1 MGECTICSGMLSIR
15 RTATKE
21 EKEAAAAFLALHLSY
36 EGQIHAAKAHTF
48 QLSVRRDVL
57 EEQIASASMG
67 SQMNIPGEVSVG
79 SNVDIEKDGAMLLDL
94 IDRAKPYKTFP
105 RELWNILY
113 EEEDL
118 YLSGSITKDILIDH
132 LENRIGLYLEEKR

>member
-1 MGECTICSGMLSIR
+1 M
-15 RTATKE
+15 
-21 EKEAAAAFLALHLSY
+21 
-36 EGQIHAAKAHTF
+36 
-48 QLSVRRDVL
+48 RRDVL

-118 YLSGSITKDILIDH
+118 YLSGSIILCGISDII
-132 LENRIGLYLEEKR
+132 RILSVNETVFCSLLRRPDSQYIAKRFPLQQGIAGLYLLRNTVLLHQIHDLT

>member
-1 MGECTICSGMLSIR
+1 M
-15 RTATKE
+15 
-21 EKEAAAAFLALHLSY
+21 
-36 EGQIHAAKAHTF
+36 
-48 QLSVRRDVL
+48 RRDVL

-132 LENRIGLYLEEKR
+132 LENRIGLYLEEKK